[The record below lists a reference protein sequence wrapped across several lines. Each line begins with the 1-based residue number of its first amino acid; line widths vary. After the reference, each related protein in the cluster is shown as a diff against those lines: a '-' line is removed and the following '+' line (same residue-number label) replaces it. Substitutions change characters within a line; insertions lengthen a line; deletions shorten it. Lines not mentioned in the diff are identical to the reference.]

1 MNNLT
6 FVVNEIKTTS
16 DLDQAILKTIAYFS
30 LFDYPLT
37 TFEVWKWLFGA
48 SKQYSYLQV
57 RQTLWN
63 SDILENKLEHH
74 NGFWGMG
81 GTAVISLVATRHER
95 WLDAWRKYKRLR
107 NAVRY
112 LSHLP
117 SVRGIAACNTLGWN
131 NTRADSDIDIFILVK
146 EGSIWTTRLLAVS
159 PFKVLKMRPG
169 ESRDP
174 LCFSFF
180 LTDTNLNIASLALEP
195 DDPYLT
201 FWTRSIVPVFDRDG
215 VFSEFD
221 QANGWAQDVLPNSC
235 AVPEHHLRIRSAFGK
250 ARRVFGW
257 LEKIAARVQRSRFPE
272 VIQNMANRDSR
283 VVVSDAIL
291 KFHDN
296 DRREEFRD
304 KLAGLV
310 EE

>member
-1 MNNLT
+1 M
-6 FVVNEIKTTS
+6 VDEIRTTS

-37 TFEVWKWLFGA
+37 TFEVWKWLFG
-48 SKQYSYLQV
+48 SRKQYTYQEV

-63 SDILENKLEHH
+63 SDILENRIEHS
-74 NGFWGMG
+74 NGFWGMSG
-81 GTAVISLVATRHER
+81 SLVASLVATRHER

-107 NAVRY
+107 KAVKY
-112 LSHLP
+112 LSRLP

-131 NTRADSDIDIFILVK
+131 NTRVDSDIDIFILVK

-159 PFKVLKMRPG
+159 PFKILKMRPG

-215 VFSEFD
+215 VFHEFD
-221 QANGWAQDVLPNSC
+221 QANSWAQEALPNSC
-235 AVPEHHLRIRSAFGK
+235 AVAEHRMRTCPAFGK
-250 ARRVFGW
+250 ARRMLGCF
-257 LEKIAARVQRSRFPE
+257 ENMAARIQRSRFPE

-296 DRREEFRD
+296 DRREEYRD
-304 KLAGLV
+304 KLVAKIQ
-310 EE
+310 EM